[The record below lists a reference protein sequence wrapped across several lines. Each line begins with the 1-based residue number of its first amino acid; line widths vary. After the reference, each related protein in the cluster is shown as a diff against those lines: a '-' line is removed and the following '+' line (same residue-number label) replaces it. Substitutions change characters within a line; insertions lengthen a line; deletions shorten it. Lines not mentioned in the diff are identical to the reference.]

1 MTVWCSLSEVEN
13 VVSAGGVIY
22 RAVGNGFEVA
32 LILNDDFWC
41 LPKGLIEEGETLE
54 ATASREVREETGLVG
69 ELVGKIGE
77 ISYSFFR
84 KKRYLKTVHFY
95 LFKCVGGSVDA
106 HDSEVDEARWFGISE
121 ALSTLTYPNERKMLL
136 RAEKMLKG

>member
-1 MTVWCSLSEVEN
+1 MSEVKK

-22 RAVGNGFEVA
+22 REDTNGFKVA
-32 LILNDDFWC
+32 LILNDNFWC

-54 ATASREVREETGLVG
+54 ATASREVREETGLTG

-84 KKRYLKTVHFY
+84 RKRYVKTVHFY

-106 HDSEVDEARWFGISE
+106 HDSEVDEARWFSIPD
-121 ALSTLTYPNERKMLL
+121 ALNALVYPNEKKMLL
-136 RAEKMLKG
+136 KAEKMLKG

>member
-1 MTVWCSLSEVEN
+1 MWCSLSEVEK

-32 LILNDDFWC
+32 LILNDDYWC

-69 ELVGKIGE
+69 EFVGKIGE
-77 ISYSFFR
+77 IGYSFFR

-106 HDSEVDEARWFGISE
+106 HDSEVDEARWFSISE
-121 ALSTLTYPNERKMLL
+121 ALSTLTYPNEKKTLL